1 MLLIIDNYDSFT
13 YNLYQL
19 LGELTTQKIKVIKND
34 ETTVAKI
41 LKLKPSGIVL
51 SPGPGEPKNA
61 GITEDVV
68 RYLSGKQP
76 ILGVCLGHQAI
87 CEVYGAKITAAK
99 KLMHGKTSSIKLTA
113 KSKLFSKCPISF
125 QAARYHSLAA
135 IGLKNTTLTLVA
147 DTEDNEI
154 MAVSD
159 ERKQVFGVQF
169 HPESIMTDSKVARQI
184 LQNFI
189 EMTRKVEAAK

>member
-34 ETTVAKI
+34 ETTVAQI

-113 KSKLFSKCPISF
+113 KSKLFSKCPTSF

-135 IGLKNTTLTLVA
+135 IGLKKTTLTLVA

-189 EMTRKVEAAK
+189 EMTRKVEVAK